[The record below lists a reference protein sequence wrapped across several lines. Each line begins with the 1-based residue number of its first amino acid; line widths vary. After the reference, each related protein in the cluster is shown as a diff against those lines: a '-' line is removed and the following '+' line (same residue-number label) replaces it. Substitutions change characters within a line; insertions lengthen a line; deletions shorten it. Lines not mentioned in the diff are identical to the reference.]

1 MAVTENALSGINGTK
16 KKFPFT
22 FPYLK
27 TTDLKV
33 ELVRTTTADG
43 TKTTT
48 TLDSTKFTFPTAT
61 EVELSAVDPATDW
74 QETTGAP
81 KADGSGY
88 TYSGKVYRSTSSDAL
103 AATFYPGSAIRSAD
117 LNDNYTQNLYVT
129 QEASNA
135 VTDAN
140 TDAAAAVVTADAA
153 KDIAEAADAIA
164 DDAADDVKRW
174 IKDGDGS
181 DTAGDEDDADFT
193 ARPLKPEGIPFLSNL
208 VKTYVHDGTTLK
220 GSGQDGQE
228 QGVKYAVDQAA
239 DAVSTANTAETT
251 ANKARDDIAVAL
263 NYTIVADKAALIALT
278 LNNSDDSETGNLG
291 DFYEVTDATYIN
303 TDDIDDSTSSG
314 GNITWT
320 KADGTAQ
327 TTNPDT
333 MTGVTWDD
341 KITVKVRWRGDT
353 EKWEYVSYRNVD
365 PESNYVRSAS
375 PELTGS
381 VTLKN
386 NADLRL
392 TETTANGSAYVGL
405 KGPTDMG
412 AASSYTVTLPTATP
426 TANQILKA
434 DASTPTTL
442 TWTDDVALTLINS
455 DTFSGAST
463 SNVNSATGTKNYVDT
478 QVATKQDSDADLTAI
493 AGLTSAADKGIQF
506 TGSGTAATYDLTAFA
521 KTILDDADAGAVRT
535 TIGAGVGDAVLAND
549 QSWSGAQ
556 RGTIPTPATHS
567 SGATYDFD
575 MNAGNNFKLTI
586 GAAVEL
592 GFSNIAAGQSGT
604 IEIVNG
610 AFTPTWGS
618 ECHFVGGTVIDL
630 TQSVTSYLSYYSPSA
645 SVVVVNE
652 LLDVKAEG
660 S

>member
-405 KGPTDMG
+405 KGPEDMG

-463 SNVNSATGTKNYVDT
+463 SNVNSATGTKNYIDT
-478 QVATKQDSDADLTAI
+478 QVATKLPLGGGTMTGNIVMSGSETVDGRDLSADGTKLDAI
-493 AGLTSAADKGIQF
+493 EPSADVTDA
-506 TGSGTAATYDLTAFA
+506 TNVAA
-521 KTILDDADAGAVRT
+521 AGAGMLTV
-535 TIGAGVGDAVLAND
+535 D
-549 QSWSGAQ
+549 QTWSGAQ

-592 GFSNIAAGQSGT
+592 GFSNITAGQSGT

-630 TQSVTSYLSYYSPSA
+630 TQSVTSYLAYYSPSA
-645 SVVVVNE
+645 SAVVVKE
-652 LLDVKAEG
+652 LLDVKAA
-660 S
+660 

>member
-1 MAVTENALSGINGTK
+1 MAVTENTLSGINGTK

-140 TDAAAAVVTADAA
+140 TDAAAAVVTADTA

-181 DTAGDEDDADFT
+181 DTDGNEDDADFT
-193 ARPLKPEGIPFLSNL
+193 ASPLKPEGIPFLSNL

-405 KGPTDMG
+405 KGPTDMDS
-412 AASSYTVTLPTATP
+412 ASSYTVTLPTATP

-463 SNVNSATGTKNYVDT
+463 GNVNSATGTKNYVDT
-478 QVATKQDSDADLTAI
+478 QVATKLSRAGGTMSGNIVMSGSETVDGRDLSADGTKLDAI
-493 AGLTSAADKGIQF
+493 EPSADVTDA
-506 TGSGTAATYDLTAFA
+506 TNVAA
-521 KTILDDADAGAVRT
+521 AGAGMLTV
-535 TIGAGVGDAVLAND
+535 D
-549 QSWSGAQ
+549 QSWTGAQ

-575 MNAGNNFKLTI
+575 LDAGNNFKLTI
-586 GAAVEL
+586 TTSSALEL
-592 GFSNIAAGQSGT
+592 GFSNIDGAEGQSGT

-610 AFTPTWGS
+610 AITPSWGT

-630 TQSVTSYLSYYSPSA
+630 TQSVTSFLSYYVPSA
-645 SVVVVNE
+645 TVVVVNE
-652 LLDVKAEG
+652 LLDVKAQ